1 MGTDQL
7 LKLWLWK
14 LNILVKW
21 WLWELT
27 NYCTGDNWF
36 IVESGG
42 NGNEVVIIETKYTGK
57 LWFWELTNYWSRDDE
72 SKYIGEVVIM
82 GTNYSD

>member
-1 MGTDQL
+1 MVIMGTDQL
-7 LKLWLWK
+7 LKWWLWK

-27 NYCTGDNWF
+27 NYCTGDYWF

-42 NGNEVVIIETKYTGK
+42 EAVIIETKYTG
-57 LWFWELTNYWSRDDE
+57 
-72 SKYIGEVVIM
+72 EVVMMESGGNEVAIM